1 MRSDSLRLLTE
12 GFGSFWR
19 RWGTAPWALAP
30 GGNLAPWA
38 LAPSG
43 NLAPWAL
50 APNFDYGPLTTGCD
64 YGAEPCGD
72 EGCGD
77 FALLCTI
84 FDSGS
89 IGDSHG

>member
-12 GFGSFWR
+12 GCGSFWR

-30 GGNLAPWA
+30 
-38 LAPSG
+38 SG
-43 NLAPWAL
+43 NLALWAL

-72 EGCGD
+72 KGCGD